1 MPSVKF
7 LPLLPVAL
15 VPFYAALLFK
25 AAHHKAPLVRF
36 TFEEEYD
43 YIVVGGGSAGAVV
56 ASRLSEDPE
65 VSVLLLEAGRLPN
78 IFLDVP
84 LLAAEIQQT
93 KFDWAYVTVPQEAAC
108 FGLKNREQ
116 VSGVAED
123 REAAP
128 GDAEGSTQPQPEPI
142 SERAPG
148 GEEQE
153 AGSELA
159 EAPTLSAAAEPSP
172 ASPAGAPGTSPADAP
187 AAEET
192 QEPMSWTDAVRG
204 KKRRANR
211 SPGPSKERL
220 AAAPSGGPG
229 SPKDDLPVPKRAAAT
244 ESDEES
250 TSSTVTDGT
259 TGYHGRGGYLT
270 VSTPPYVSPLA
281 HAFVEAGETL
291 GYPNID
297 LNGPTQTGFAIPQS
311 TLRRGARCSTAKA
324 FLEPGRGRPNLHIL
338 VRAQV
343 TKVLFD
349 ENRRARSVLFRYRR
363 LQRAVRARQEII
375 LSAGS
380 IGSAQLLML
389 SGVGPR
395 LHLESL
401 GIPVISDIPVG
412 ENLQDHIGGAGIS
425 FMINDSV
432 SVVRKRFNPKTAFDY
447 FIKGQGPLTVPGG
460 VEGIGF
466 IRTKYNAQHTDWP
479 DVEVHFVSST
489 PAADG
494 GSTIRRVMGM
504 TDELFDRVYRPYLN
518 MDGFTM
524 YPVLLRPKSRGWIR
538 LRSTN
543 PDDYP
548 LINPRYLTHIEDVLV
563 LVEGM
568 KQLIALAYSEP
579 FRKYDAHI
587 FELDFPG
594 CELYA
599 QYSDEHLACIARTY
613 TATIYHPSG
622 TCRMGRPELPTTV
635 VDPQL
640 RVKGVQGLRVVDASI
655 FPEIPSGN
663 TNAPVIMVAEKAS
676 DMIRRTRRAAWGTN
690 YFNWWH
696 W

>member
-1 MPSVKF
+1 MPSTKF
-7 LPLLPVAL
+7 LPLLPMAL
-15 VPFYAALLFK
+15 MPFYATLLFK
-25 AAHHKAPLVRF
+25 AAYHKAPLVRL
-36 TFEEEYD
+36 TFEDEYD

-65 VSVLLLEAGRLPN
+65 VSVLLLEAGRVPN
-78 IFLDVP
+78 FFLDVP

-93 KFDWAYVTVPQEAAC
+93 KFDWAYLTVPQEAAC
-108 FGLKNREQ
+108 FGLKNRQ
-116 VSGVAED
+116 S
-123 REAAP
+123 RWP
-128 GDAEGSTQPQPEPI
+128 
-142 SERAPG
+142 
-148 GEEQE
+148 
-153 AGSELA
+153 
-159 EAPTLSAAAEPSP
+159 
-172 ASPAGAPGTSPADAP
+172 
-187 AAEET
+187 
-192 QEPMSWTDAVRG
+192 RG
-204 KKRRANR
+204 KVLGGSSILNYMLYIRGNRRDYDRWEQQLGCEGWGWRSVLPYFIKSEDNR
-211 SPGPSKERL
+211 
-220 AAAPSGGPG
+220 
-229 SPKDDLPVPKRAAAT
+229 DPVIAHN
-244 ESDEES
+244 
-250 TSSTVTDGT
+250 
-259 TGYHGRGGYLT
+259 GYHGRGGYLT
-270 VSTPPYVSPLA
+270 VSTPPYASPLA

-297 LNGPTQTGFAIPQS
+297 LNGPFQTGFAIPQS

-324 FLEPGRGRPNLHIL
+324 FLEPCRGRPNLHIL
-338 VRAQV
+338 VRAHV

-349 ENRRARSVLFRYRR
+349 ENRRARTVLFRYRR

-401 GIPVISDIPVG
+401 GIPVTSDIPVG

-466 IRTKYNAQHTDWP
+466 VRTKYNAQHSDWP

-494 GSTIRRVMGM
+494 GRTIRRVMGM

-548 LINPRYLTHIEDVLV
+548 LINPGYLTRIEDVRT

-568 KQLIALAYSEP
+568 KQLIALGYSEP
-579 FRKYDAHI
+579 FRKYDARI
-587 FELDFPG
+587 FEPDFPG
-594 CELYA
+594 CEPYA
-599 QYSDEHLACIARTY
+599 PYSDEHLACIARTY

-640 RVKGVQGLRVVDASI
+640 RVKGVLGLRVVDASV

-676 DMIRRTRRAAWGTN
+676 DMIRHSRRVTWGTN
-690 YFNWWH
+690 YLNWWLSTRK
-696 W
+696 

>member
-1 MPSVKF
+1 MVVTPT
-7 LPLLPVAL
+7 LRD
-15 VPFYAALLFK
+15 LFQTRYGCVFDIR
-25 AAHHKAPLVRF
+25 HV
-36 TFEEEYD
+36 E
-43 YIVVGGGSAGAVV
+43 YIVLKYARITMCFTMVGLKYVKVYDSHKSMTAMLRRCWKQGEQRVRNYVLSINCESPLKNVSTADHRRNARGATVPSRQSRWPRGKVLGGSSVLNYMLYIRGNRRDYDRWEQELDCEGWGWKSV
-56 ASRLSEDPE
+56 LPYFIKSED
-65 VSVLLLEAGRLPN
+65 
-78 IFLDVP
+78 
-84 LLAAEIQQT
+84 
-93 KFDWAYVTVPQEAAC
+93 
-108 FGLKNREQ
+108 NR
-116 VSGVAED
+116 D
-123 REAAP
+123 P
-128 GDAEGSTQPQPEPI
+128 GIAH
-142 SERAPG
+142 
-148 GEEQE
+148 
-153 AGSELA
+153 
-159 EAPTLSAAAEPSP
+159 
-172 ASPAGAPGTSPADAP
+172 
-187 AAEET
+187 
-192 QEPMSWTDAVRG
+192 
-204 KKRRANR
+204 N
-211 SPGPSKERL
+211 
-220 AAAPSGGPG
+220 
-229 SPKDDLPVPKRAAAT
+229 
-244 ESDEES
+244 
-250 TSSTVTDGT
+250 
-259 TGYHGRGGYLT
+259 GYHGRGGYLT

-447 FIKGQGPLTVPGG
+447 FIKGQDTSLLSAGPLTVPGG

-504 TDELFDRVYRPYLN
+504 TDEVEAHFRLRRITSQQTRHWHLVSCLPPDVADDLADIIASPHPSHPYDTLKAAIVSRKSKSEHSRLQQLITATELSDRRPSQLQRR
-518 MDGFTM
+518 MRQLLGG
-524 YPVLLRPKSRGWIR
+524 PSAPQEEKLLR
-538 LRSTN
+538 
-543 PDDYP
+543 
-548 LINPRYLTHIEDVLV
+548 
-563 LVEGM
+563 
-568 KQLIALAYSEP
+568 
-579 FRKYDAHI
+579 
-587 FELDFPG
+587 
-594 CELYA
+594 
-599 QYSDEHLACIARTY
+599 
-613 TATIYHPSG
+613 
-622 TCRMGRPELPTTV
+622 
-635 VDPQL
+635 
-640 RVKGVQGLRVVDASI
+640 
-655 FPEIPSGN
+655 
-663 TNAPVIMVAEKAS
+663 
-676 DMIRRTRRAAWGTN
+676 
-690 YFNWWH
+690 
-696 W
+696 

>member
-1 MPSVKF
+1 MR
-7 LPLLPVAL
+7 AE
-15 VPFYAALLFK
+15 
-25 AAHHKAPLVRF
+25 
-36 TFEEEYD
+36 TFEMTIASARGILHLYNNVILCFHL
-43 YIVVGGGSAGAVV
+43 YPRPQCHTRAVGGGSAGAVV

-108 FGLKNREQ
+108 FGLKNRQ
-116 VSGVAED
+116 SRWPRGKVLGGSSVLNYMLYIRGNRRDYD
-123 REAAP
+123 RW
-128 GDAEGSTQPQPEPI
+128 
-142 SERAPG
+142 
-148 GEEQE
+148 EQE
-153 AGSELA
+153 LDCEGWGWKSVLPYFIKSEDNRD
-159 EAPTLSAAAEPSP
+159 
-172 ASPAGAPGTSPADAP
+172 PGIAH
-187 AAEET
+187 
-192 QEPMSWTDAVRG
+192 
-204 KKRRANR
+204 N
-211 SPGPSKERL
+211 
-220 AAAPSGGPG
+220 
-229 SPKDDLPVPKRAAAT
+229 
-244 ESDEES
+244 
-250 TSSTVTDGT
+250 
-259 TGYHGRGGYLT
+259 GYHGRGGYLT

-579 FRKYDAHI
+579 FRKYDARI

-676 DMIRRTRRAAWGTN
+676 DMIRRSRRAAWGTN

-696 W
+696 WARKR